1 MIVRTTRY
9 DATTMHDD
17 QAVESAIDFV
27 RGNSRADLRFDG
39 HIESI
44 KYVVAPDGRLVA
56 PVMVAM
62 LSAADTTLFVP
73 DDRDGAMELMV
84 TLEQFE
90 EGGPDGTLAD
100 RWRIYHGE
108 PPDVRWAN
116 MLIDAARF
124 QGLFIDG
131 EAFSEP
137 NPLSPGEGSLCRE
150 INKSHQAALKKLC
163 TDRGNMSVE
172 NPVMVGVDPRG
183 IDVRAAFDIVRV
195 RFPREAGSIGDARS
209 MIVG

>member
-1 MIVRTTRY
+1 
-9 DATTMHDD
+9 MHDD
-17 QAVESAIDFV
+17 PAIESAIDFV
-27 RGNSRADLRFDG
+27 RGNSRAVIRFDS

-44 KYVVAPDGRLVA
+44 KYVVAPDGRLIA

-62 LSAADTTLFVP
+62 LSAADTILFVP
-73 DDRDGAMELMV
+73 DDREGAMELMV
-84 TLEQFE
+84 TLVQFE
-90 EGGPDGTLAD
+90 ETGEDGALAD

-108 PPDVRWAN
+108 PPDVRWAH
-116 MLIDAARF
+116 MIIDAARF

-137 NPLSPGEGSLCRE
+137 NPLAKGEGGLCRE
-150 INKSHQAALKKLC
+150 INKGHQAALRKLC
-163 TDRGNMSVE
+163 AERGNMSVE

-209 MIVG
+209 LIVG